1 MVRNIK
7 FTTDRELQI
16 AQCKAEVYAYIMQ
29 LTHDRE
35 LADDIFQEVSIRVLT
50 KIRNGEYQD
59 SGKFAG
65 WVKTIAHNMVIDY
78 MRSSKNDCV
87 YSDDLINEESA
98 VDDCEEDMIV
108 KEQIKETLHKLVDKL
123 PEPQTEIIKMH
134 YFEDLSFNEIAEK
147 KKISINTALGRAR
160 YALINLREMIKE
172 NNITL
177 YA

>member
-1 MVRNIK
+1 MIRNTEFLANK
-7 FTTDRELQI
+7 ELQL

-35 LADDIFQEVSIRVLT
+35 LADDIFQEVSVRVLS
-50 KIRNGEYQD
+50 KIRKGEYQD
-59 SGKFAG
+59 NGKFAG

-78 MRSSKNDCV
+78 MRSAKNNCV
-87 YSDDLINEESA
+87 YSDDLINEDA
-98 VDDCEEDMIV
+98 ALDDSEEDMIV
-108 KEQIKETLHKLVDKL
+108 KEQINETLHRLIIKL
-123 PEPQTEIIKMH
+123 PKPQTEIIKMH

-147 KKISINTALGRAR
+147 KNISINTALGRAR

-172 NNITL
+172 KNIIL

>member
-1 MVRNIK
+1 MIRNAN
-7 FTTDRELQI
+7 FTADKELQL

-29 LTHDRE
+29 LTHDSE

-50 KIRNGEYQD
+50 KIRKGEYQD
-59 SGKFAG
+59 NGKFAG

-87 YSDDLINEESA
+87 YDDDLINEESA

-108 KEQIKETLHKLVDKL
+108 KEQIRETLHKLVNKL
-123 PEPQTEIIKMH
+123 PQPQTEIIKMH
-134 YFEDLSFNEIAEK
+134 YFEDLSFNEIAQL

-160 YALINLREMIKE
+160 YALMNLREMIKA
-172 NNITL
+172 NKISL

>member
-1 MVRNIK
+1 MIRK
-7 FTTDRELQI
+7 SDLTADKELQL

-29 LTHDRE
+29 LTHDSE

-50 KIRNGEYQD
+50 KIRKGEYQD
-59 SGKFAG
+59 NGKFAG

-87 YSDDLINEESA
+87 YSDDLINEDA
-98 VDDCEEDMIV
+98 ALDDCEEDMIV
-108 KEQIKETLHKLVDKL
+108 KEQIKETLHKLINKL
-123 PEPQTEIIKMH
+123 PQPQTEIIKMH

-172 NNITL
+172 NNIIL

>member
-1 MVRNIK
+1 MIRNTEFLANK
-7 FTTDRELQI
+7 ELQL
-16 AQCKAEVYAYIMQ
+16 AQCKDEVYAYIMQ
-29 LTHDRE
+29 LTRDRA
-35 LADDIFQEVSIRVLT
+35 LADDVFQEVSVRVLS
-50 KIRNGEYQD
+50 KIRKGEYQD
-59 SGKFAG
+59 NGKFAG

-78 MRSSKNDCV
+78 MRSAKNNCV
-87 YSDDLINEESA
+87 YSDEMINEESA

-123 PEPQTEIIKMH
+123 PESQTEIIKMH

-172 NNITL
+172 NNIIL

>member
-1 MVRNIK
+1 MIQK
-7 FTTDRELQI
+7 IGLTTDKELQL

-29 LTHDRE
+29 LTHDSD

-50 KIRNGEYQD
+50 KIRNGEYHD
-59 SGKFAG
+59 NGKFAG

-78 MRSSKNDCV
+78 MRTSKNDCV
-87 YSDDLINEESA
+87 YNDDLINEDA
-98 VDDCEEDMIV
+98 AFDDCEEDLIV
-108 KEQIKETLHKLVDKL
+108 KEQIRETLHRLINKL
-123 PEPQTEIIKMH
+123 PKPQTEIIKMH

-172 NNITL
+172 NNIIL